1 MVVHRGVLSREAGS
15 LQLLKDRIDKGQVSP
30 KVRLFHQLE
39 VDRLEGCG
47 TAGSMPRGRTRRQEL
62 GAGAQVCR
70 RRRRAVVQVP
80 LHRLVQFVTV
90 LPEPAQ
96 REHERLLLNARRAVS
111 SARAVC
117 GGGGM
122 RPLRCRPSEPQSRAL
137 LALLRRVGA
146 ADAAERLGPA
156 IVADLAY
163 TAAIQVAQDWLRRDD
178 LTPAMCAFRP
188 QAAGTAAIDVVQVS
202 ADFDGMSPP
211 AVQKK
216 AFYYKVWSRLSP
228 PNRAWLV
235 MTAT

>member
-1 MVVHRGVLSREAGS
+1 MRDGGVNAEGAHTHRKSWALVRKSAGGAAALWCKCLFTGSCNSSLSCRN
-15 LQLLKDRIDKGQVSP
+15 QLK
-30 KVRLFHQLE
+30 E
-39 VDRLEGCG
+39 
-47 TAGSMPRGRTRRQEL
+47 SMSAYFSTPDAL
-62 GAGAQVCR
+62 WA
-70 RRRRAVVQVP
+70 
-80 LHRLVQFVTV
+80 
-90 LPEPAQ
+90 
-96 REHERLLLNARRAVS
+96 
-111 SARAVC
+111 SARAEC
-117 GGGGM
+117 GM

-202 ADFDGMSPP
+202 ADFDGMSP
-211 AVQKK
+211 QKK